1 LAPLA
6 NFNCRGAV
14 ARTVS
19 LTDDGFGPLKRKR
32 RDFKMHFFAD
42 QAVVRVISRRDK
54 GTRPSRAR
62 SLELEQLQF
71 FSSMVSLPR

>member
-1 LAPLA
+1 MGSVRS
-6 NFNCRGAV
+6 NENE
-14 ARTVS
+14 
-19 LTDDGFGPLKRKR
+19 
-32 RDFKMHFFAD
+32 DFKMHFFAD

-71 FSSMVSLPR
+71 LVRWLVFRAEVEVVERQG